1 MEKIS
6 WSQVQIYNQ
15 CPWKWKLNY
24 IDKIRPVSDSIYTI
38 YGKALHEV
46 LQTYLTEM
54 YDHSIKKAEIGFT

>member
-15 CPWKWKLNY
+15 CPFKWKLNY

-38 YGKALHEV
+38 YGKALHEG
-46 LQTYLTEM
+46 LQT
-54 YDHSIKKAEIGFT
+54 